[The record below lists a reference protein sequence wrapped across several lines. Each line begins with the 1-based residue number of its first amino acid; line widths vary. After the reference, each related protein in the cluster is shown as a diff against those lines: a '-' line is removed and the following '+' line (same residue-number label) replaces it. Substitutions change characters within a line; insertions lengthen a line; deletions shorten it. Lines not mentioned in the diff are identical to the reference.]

1 MLHLLQIDPAK
12 IKTVYVPKAPG
23 SPGAKQLQGIPIGK
37 PTEITSSELK
47 NVKILIT
54 PANSNQMP
62 NRVRSPMNQQQ
73 GPR

>member
-12 IKTVYVPKAPG
+12 IKTVYVPG